1 MTTAAFVV
9 ALACVPVMAGQGS
22 GAVSGHTANHS
33 QGPASGEFRLRDGA
47 SIRLETTATISSA
60 HARVGQAMIF
70 DVVENVF
77 VQGVLVIPKGT
88 IVSGRITTVKPK
100 RRLARG
106 DQLGISIESLQAAD
120 GERVWL
126 RGEKQATGGGHVKAM
141 TGAVAASGVF
151 FFPAAPFFLL
161 LHGKGATIPEGT
173 GVTAYVNGDTPL
185 KRENFTNRNTERVD
199 TLTALLQVTSNP
211 SGAEISI
218 DESKSGSAPFSV
230 RLVGNT
236 TWW

>member
-1 MTTAAFVV
+1 
-9 ALACVPVMAGQGS
+9 
-22 GAVSGHTANHS
+22 
-33 QGPASGEFRLRDGA
+33 
-47 SIRLETTATISSA
+47 
-60 HARVGQAMIF
+60 
-70 DVVENVF
+70 
-77 VQGVLVIPKGT
+77 
-88 IVSGRITTVKPK
+88 
-100 RRLARG
+100 
-106 DQLGISIESLQAAD
+106 
-120 GERVWL
+120 
-126 RGEKQATGGGHVKAM
+126 M

-230 RLVGNT
+230 RLAPGEHHVVVKKLGFS
-236 TWW
+236 TWDKRISIFPGESFVDVELVPE